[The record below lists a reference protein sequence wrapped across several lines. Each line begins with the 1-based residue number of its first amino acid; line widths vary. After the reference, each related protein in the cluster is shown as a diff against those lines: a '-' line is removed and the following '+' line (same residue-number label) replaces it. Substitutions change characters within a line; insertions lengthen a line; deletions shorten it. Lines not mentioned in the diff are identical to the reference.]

1 MIPLRRIVRI
11 QVILIFVL
19 LGSLPSVVRA
29 EKEIRIPAG
38 QSADVWWGVNVSGS
52 IHYVIRTRDDSNTV
66 KFWWIKW
73 GFGSI
78 ENVGLRT
85 DVGSLQIPISL
96 FKGVMAAKLRASSD
110 VNAIIYIQENSAPD
124 AGVTFHW
131 D

>member
-1 MIPLRRIVRI
+1 MPFGRTVRI
-11 QVILIFVL
+11 GVIPMLVLI
-19 LGSLPSVVRA
+19 GSFSSVVRA
-29 EKEIRIPAG
+29 EKEIKIPAG

-52 IHYVIRTRDDSNTV
+52 IHYVIRTRDDSDRV

-73 GFGSI
+73 GIGSI
-78 ENVGLRT
+78 ENAGLRT

-110 VNAIIYIQENSAPD
+110 VDAIIYIQENSAPNT
-124 AGVTFHW
+124 GLTFHW